1 MKSNSTTKI
10 HLPAGSS
17 SLIVIK
23 MSCVKKLR
31 PVRKKKTDK
40 KMSCM
45 LYSICYLRQVLFYF
59 CFNFISINDHTQKQF
74 RHQTTEIGHP
84 TSKIRHRTSDIG
96 KRKSDIGHRKSD
108 IRTSDIGHRRSNIVN
123 QTSDIRH

>member
-1 MKSNSTTKI
+1 MKSNSATKI

-31 PVRKKKTDK
+31 PVRKKTDK

-45 LYSICYLRQVLFYF
+45 LYSICYLRYVLFYF

-74 RHQTTEIGHP
+74 RHQTTDIGHP
-84 TSKIRHRTSDIG
+84 TSKIRHRRRISANENQSSDIENQTSG
-96 KRKSDIGHRKSD
+96 R
-108 IRTSDIGHRRSNIVN
+108 RTSDIVD
-123 QTSDIRH
+123 QT